1 MNRPKHTGR
10 NDRSS
15 WRRAVIWS
23 GAIGALLALLFWLTG
38 LYAASTLR
46 GRLDKVAQ
54 LGCAVVRNVPPPTIK
69 VDLLGRRVIITDLAF
84 VPNGSCAGSPMVFS
98 GHLDTLDV
106 GGISLTGL
114 LFQRRLAV
122 NDLRI
127 ATTGGIIRM
136 VADSLRQVSR
146 DEIKGVAEPWSVE
159 VASFHAHLRSTMFIT
174 VRGDTVNSAGDGI
187 RVQGSEYRFGPLED
201 GLAASHRVERIT
213 VAVDSLS
220 ARLIGG
226 YALSIDQGA
235 MDQPRGTVVLSGVKA
250 MPRGGQEAFSATL
263 RHETDVIQAQLDTL
277 AVDGFDLNRS
287 LTLGGLSAGSLQLRS
302 GRVVVLRDKTL
313 PDGPPKDVPLL
324 GELIRR
330 LPPGSGVETIT
341 VRRLD
346 VLYREQI
353 DVSRG
358 YAHVP
363 FDQIHATIT
372 GVRNDRQDSTI
383 LVIDAHCKA
392 FSDVPVSMVL
402 RSLVQDTTD
411 RFELDARI
419 GTMPF
424 ASLNQVTGPLM
435 DVRALEG
442 RIDSVIMHMDADDYH
457 AKGLVQLAY
466 HDLNLSIGGRKRKE
480 FMHQVES
487 LLLNTL
493 VKKDNRNS
501 GGPRQGYFM
510 FDRRR
515 DRAIF
520 NYMWS
525 GLREGTK
532 EILLPK
538 ALTQ

>member
-1 MNRPKHTGR
+1 ML
-10 NDRSS
+10 
-15 WRRAVIWS
+15 I
-23 GAIGALLALLFWLTG
+23 FWLAG
-38 LYAASTLR
+38 LYAESTIR
-46 GRLDKVAQ
+46 ARLDKVAAQ
-54 LGCAVVRNVPPPTIK
+54 ACAVVRNDPPPTIK
-69 VDLLGRRVIITDLAF
+69 VDLLKRRVTIIDLVF
-84 VPNGSCAGSPMVFS
+84 VANDPCPGSPVVFS
-98 GHLDTLDV
+98 GELDTLDI

-114 LFQRRLAV
+114 LFQRRLSV
-122 NDLRI
+122 EDLRI
-127 ATTGGIIRM
+127 ATSGVTIHM
-136 VADSLRQVSR
+136 VVDSVQQAAGDTLQ
-146 DEIKGVAEPWSVE
+146 DAAEPWSVD
-159 VASFHAHLRSTMFIT
+159 VARLRAQLRSTMFIT
-174 VRGDTVNSAGDGI
+174 AAGDTISSQGDGI
-187 RVQGSEYRFGPLED
+187 RMQGSDYSFGSDQE
-201 GLAASHRVERIT
+201 GLAATHQIEHLT
-213 VAVDSLS
+213 VAVDSLI
-220 ARLIGG
+220 ARMTGG
-226 YALSIDQGA
+226 YSLSIHQGA
-235 MDQPRGTVVLSGVKA
+235 MDQHRRTVVLNGVNA
-250 MPRGGQEAFSATL
+250 MPRGGLEAFSATL
-263 RHETDVIQAQLDTL
+263 RHETDVIQAHLDTL
-277 AVDGFDLNRS
+277 AVNGFDLNHS
-287 LTLGGLSAGSLQLRS
+287 LAHGGFSAASLQLRS
-302 GRVVVLRDKTL
+302 GTVVVLRDKTL
-313 PDGPPKDVPLL
+313 PDGPPVDVPLL

-330 LPPGSGVETIT
+330 LPPVSGVDTIA

-353 DVSRG
+353 DASRG
-358 YAHVP
+358 YAEVP
-363 FDQIHATIT
+363 FGQIHATIT

-383 LVIDAHCKA
+383 FVIDAHCKA
-392 FSDVPVSMVL
+392 FTDVPVSMVL

-424 ASLNQVTGPLM
+424 ASLNPVTGPLM

-442 RIDSVIMHMDADDYH
+442 RIDSVIMHMDADEYH

-466 HDLNLSIGGRKRKE
+466 HDLDLSIGGRKRKE

-515 DRAIF
+515 DRAVF